1 MIQKYLLPISL
12 FGLMA
17 CHGISSEES
26 AMPKA
31 VSSSTISAAEK
42 TAANLKNLKFDYTK
56 DPACG
61 MPLKAGL
68 KDTAH
73 YKGKLYGFCS
83 KECKDEFIKSPE
95 SFLARIVTP

>member
-1 MIQKYLLPISL
+1 MHCMRKLTYIISICLLA
-12 FGLMA
+12 A
-17 CHGISSEES
+17 CHGRSTEETTMSKANTAISR
-26 AMPKA
+26 
-31 VSSSTISAAEK
+31 AEK
-42 TAANLKNLKFDYTK
+42 VAENLKNLKFDYSK

-68 KDTAH
+68 EDSTS

-95 SFLARIVTP
+95 SFLAHLVTP

>member
-1 MIQKYLLPISL
+1 MRKLFHIVSL
-12 FGLMA
+12 IGLTA
-17 CHGISSEES
+17 CHSYSSEEAS
-26 AMPKA
+26 ISSKA
-31 VSSSTISAAEK
+31 NAAPVINRAANA
-42 TAANLKNLKFDYTK
+42 AANLKNLKFDYAK

-68 KDTAH
+68 EDSTQ

-83 KECKDEFIKSPE
+83 KECKESFMKSPE